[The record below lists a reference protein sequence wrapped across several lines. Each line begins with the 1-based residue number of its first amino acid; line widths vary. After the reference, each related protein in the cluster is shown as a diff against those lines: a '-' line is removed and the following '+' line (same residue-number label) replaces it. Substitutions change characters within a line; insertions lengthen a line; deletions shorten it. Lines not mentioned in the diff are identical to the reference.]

1 MLAIYHYWDSLNSI
15 EIRERLAKTKE
26 VGFDAVCLLR
36 DAIPEKDAGKVYRT
50 YADLV
55 RNAGLKVADGH
66 APFIR
71 DWNLVDS
78 LWSDNLNG
86 EMTYGIYLGAI
97 DEAVQDG
104 VGTLIFHI
112 YHGNAP
118 PTNEIGLNRM
128 RHLVGVAEK
137 NGVTIAVE
145 NTSSADYLSYVFDNI
160 DSPNLRFCYDTGH
173 NHCNEPKIDLL
184 EMFGSR
190 LGALHL
196 HDNNGNDDDHLIP
209 FEGSIN
215 WKKIMAKIA
224 ATNYAGPTTIESTI
238 ATISMTAPRDSRSTE
253 EWLRDAY
260 NSAKRLDDMRAAAS
274 LTE

>member
-15 EIRERLAKTKE
+15 EIKERLIKTKA

-50 YADLV
+50 YTDMV
-55 RNAGLKVADGH
+55 RNADLKVTDGH

-71 DWNLVDS
+71 DWDLVDS
-78 LWSDNLNG
+78 LWLDNLDG

-104 VGTLIFHI
+104 VKTLIYHI

-118 PTNEIGLNRM
+118 SPNEIGLNRLK
-128 RHLVGVAEK
+128 HLIDVAEK
-137 NGVTIAVE
+137 NEVTIAIE
-145 NTSSADYLSYVFDNI
+145 NTSSVEYLSYVFDKI
-160 DSPNLRFCYDTGH
+160 DSPNLAFCYDAGH
-173 NHCNEPKIDLL
+173 NHCNEPGIDLL
-184 EMFGSR
+184 GMFGDR

-196 HDNNGNDDDHLIP
+196 HDNNGADDDHLIP
-209 FEGSIN
+209 FEGSID
-215 WKKIMAKIA
+215 WESIMTKIA
-224 ATNYAGPTTIESTI
+224 KSNYTGPTTIESTI
-238 ATISMTAPRDSRSTE
+238 STISMTAPRDSRSTE

-260 NSAKRLDDMRAAAS
+260 NAAKRLDDLRIAS
-274 LTE
+274 K